1 MNATAIID
9 LILSLVSRL
18 QAAASLIRQ
27 ARAEGREIT
36 DAELDT
42 LVAEDDS
49 ARADL
54 VAAIEAAK
62 AREAAGD
69 GGG

>member
-18 QAAASLIRQ
+18 QAAASLIRK

-36 DAELDT
+36 DEELDV
-42 LVAEDDS
+42 LVAEDDA
-49 ARADL
+49 ARAEL
-54 VAAIEAAK
+54 VAAIENAK
-62 AREAAGD
+62 VRESD